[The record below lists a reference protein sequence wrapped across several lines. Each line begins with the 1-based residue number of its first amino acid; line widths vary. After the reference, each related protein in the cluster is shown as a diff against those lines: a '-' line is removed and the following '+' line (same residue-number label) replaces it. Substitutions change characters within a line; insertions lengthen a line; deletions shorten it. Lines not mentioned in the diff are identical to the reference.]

1 MHGSFRLELSHP
13 PHALIRLSLC
23 FFLARSLVILASTI
37 LDRKNVDLSGWQ
49 LVQCRRAVI
58 LEDIPM
64 ASEWA
69 FLLSQESARTRVLRL
84 TEDTYKPGSHFAQ
97 CFFTLNR
104 SNVCTH
110 HMVLKAVLSLSLLQG
125 LVGAC

>member
-1 MHGSFRLELSHP
+1 MQKGSDVRGHSHG
-13 PHALIRLSLC
+13 IR
-23 FFLARSLVILASTI
+23 VGI
-37 LDRKNVDLSGWQ
+37 
-49 LVQCRRAVI
+49 
-58 LEDIPM
+58 
-64 ASEWA
+64 
-69 FLLSQESARTRVLRL
+69 LLSQESARTRVLRL

-110 HMVLKAVLSLSLLQG
+110 HMVFKAVLSLSLLQG